1 MHGKMT
7 LLLEEVAERID
18 WKPWIEKILREMY
31 TIGGTILFPKHPKNI
46 NGQRGMNP
54 MKRLPEITEQVL
66 GQEEKM
72 KELAGMLKDQ
82 RDAYFI
88 GRQLDYPTALEGA
101 LKLKEISYVHADAYY
116 AGELKHGPIALI
128 EKDTVVT
135 AMATQPEVASKTVS
149 NIRETIARGARVI
162 LITGENMPA
171 EEFEYVVRIPEISPE
186 LAAIP
191 SAVLLQMFAYYG
203 AKEKGCDIDK
213 PRNLAKSVTVE

>member
-1 MHGKMT
+1 M
-7 LLLEEVAERID
+7 
-18 WKPWIEKILREMY
+18 P
-31 TIGGTILFPKHPKNI
+31 
-46 NGQRGMNP
+46 
-54 MKRLPEITEQVL
+54 QV
-66 GQEEKM
+66 
-72 KELAGMLKDQ
+72 
-82 RDAYFI
+82 
-88 GRQLDYPTALEGA
+88 
-101 LKLKEISYVHADAYY
+101 
-116 AGELKHGPIALI
+116 
-128 EKDTVVT
+128 
-135 AMATQPEVASKTVS
+135 PEVASKTVS